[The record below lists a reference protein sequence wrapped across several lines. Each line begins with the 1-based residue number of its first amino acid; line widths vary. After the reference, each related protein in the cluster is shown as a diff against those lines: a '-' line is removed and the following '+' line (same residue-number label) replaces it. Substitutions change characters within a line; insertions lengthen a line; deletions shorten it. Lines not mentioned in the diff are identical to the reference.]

1 MENTIVDKVLDKI
14 KEKGIFSE
22 YLPEGFNLKAE
33 RFNLYGAGASHKD
46 RIEPYS
52 YYMSRFGKRGDRRM
66 ISIPEVAGYVSLVNF
81 LRDNKEIIWDIV
93 RLSAADSNS
102 FSRIV
107 NEEYEVID
115 VETMYGDEI
124 GGVNFAVNDNEESQ
138 EEEKERSVYVE
149 NMLYKL
155 QITSGA
161 CGILHVDI
169 SEFYRSIYTHTLSA
183 IKLGID
189 GAKEAFLQESQSEDY
204 KKYVNLDDRVRRLNG
219 ARTNGI
225 LVGPYISKILSE
237 AILAKVDEEFRT
249 EQLVFIRYA
258 DDYEIAIYDESG
270 VEDVKSRI
278 VAILDKYGFRINNEK
293 TFYEKYPF
301 YIFNNYQKIVQR
313 LVGEGRN
320 IDSVDIIELFNKFL
334 QMEKDGEKGAVR
346 YLLKTYKNE
355 YHVED
360 KQLYASYLLNILCND
375 EKSLGLAC
383 NIIIHEYNAERIELN
398 ETFYNVIVKKLKYK
412 IRKKH
417 DLEVVWLTYLLKYTN
432 YEITNDLL
440 EEILKSKNDLAI
452 IIALEE
458 WESQI
463 EQQEIE
469 LRWNEANSWI
479 LLYQIAL
486 KNPEK
491 RQNFFERLS
500 ITHNVNF
507 YNKLFEKQFSF
518 YKRAEF
524 NNSVIEERDIG
535 NLPPNE
541 EADDIPM
548 SP

>member
-1 MENTIVDKVLDKI
+1 MENTIVDKVLNKI

-22 YLPEGFNLKAE
+22 YLPEGFNLKTE
-33 RFNLYGAGASHKD
+33 RFSLYGAGASHKD
-46 RIEPYS
+46 KIEPYS
-52 YYMSRFGKRGDRRM
+52 YYMNRFGKKGDRRM
-66 ISIPEVAGYVSLVNF
+66 ISIPEIAGYVSLINF
-81 LRDNKEIIWDIV
+81 LRDNKDILRDIIL
-93 RLSAADSNS
+93 LSAADNNS

-115 VETMYGDEI
+115 VDTVYGDGI
-124 GGVNFAVNDNEESQ
+124 GGINFAVNDNSESR
-138 EEEKERSVYVE
+138 EEEKESSVYVE
-149 NMLYKL
+149 NMLCKL

-161 CGILHVDI
+161 CGILHIDI

-219 ARTNGI
+219 ARTNGV
-225 LVGPYISKILSE
+225 LVGPYISKVLSE

-249 EQLVFIRYA
+249 EQFVFVRYA
-258 DDYEIAIYDESG
+258 DDYEFAIYDESG
-270 VEDVKSRI
+270 LEDVKSRI

-301 YIFNNYQKIVQR
+301 YIFNNYQKIMKR
-313 LVGEGRN
+313 LVGEGRS
-320 IDSVDIIELFNKFL
+320 IDSVDVIELFNKFL

-355 YHVED
+355 YLVED

-375 EKSLGLAC
+375 EKSLGIAC

-398 ETFYNVIVKKLKYK
+398 ETFYNVIVKKIKYE
-412 IRKKH
+412 IRKRH

-432 YEITNDLL
+432 YEMTNDLL
-440 EEILKSKNDLAI
+440 KEIFKSKNDLAI

-458 WESQI
+458 WENQI
-463 EQQEIE
+463 ERQEIE
-469 LRWNEANSWI
+469 LIWNEANSWI

-486 KNPEK
+486 RNPDK
-491 RQNFFERLS
+491 TQSFFERLS

-518 YKRAEF
+518 YKKTEF
-524 NNSVIEERDIG
+524 SNSVIEERDIG
-535 NLPPNE
+535 SLPANE
-541 EADDIPM
+541 EDDNPVSI
-548 SP
+548 

>member
-52 YYMSRFGKRGDRRM
+52 YYMSRFGKKGDRRM

-81 LRDNKEIIWDIV
+81 LRDNKEIIWDII
-93 RLSAADSNS
+93 RLSVADSNS

-115 VETMYGDEI
+115 VDTMYGDEI

-155 QITSGA
+155 QITNGA
-161 CGILHVDI
+161 CGILHIDI

-249 EQLVFIRYA
+249 EQLVFVRYA
-258 DDYEIAIYDESG
+258 DDYEIAIYDKSG
-270 VEDVKSRI
+270 LEDVKSRI

-320 IDSVDIIELFNKFL
+320 IDSFDIIELFNKFL

-360 KQLYASYLLNILCND
+360 KQLYASYLLNVLCND

-398 ETFYNVIVKKLKYK
+398 ETFYNVIVKKLKYE

-440 EEILKSKNDLAI
+440 EEIFKSKNDLAI
-452 IIALEE
+452 IIVLEE
-458 WESQI
+458 WGSQI

-469 LRWNEANSWI
+469 SRWNEASSWI

-491 RQNFFERLS
+491 RQEFFERLS

-524 NNSVIEERDIG
+524 ENSVIEERDVG
-535 NLPPNE
+535 NFPSNE
-541 EADDIPM
+541 EDDDIPM
-548 SP
+548 AP

>member
-1 MENTIVDKVLDKI
+1 MQNTIVDKVLDKI

-22 YLPEGFNLKAE
+22 YLPEGFNLKTE

-52 YYMSRFGKRGDRRM
+52 YYMSRLGKRGDRRM

-81 LRDNKEIIWDIV
+81 LRDNREIIWDIIS
-93 RLSAADSNS
+93 LSASDSNS

-115 VETMYGDEI
+115 INTMYGDEI

-161 CGILHVDI
+161 CGILHIDI

-189 GAKEAFLQESQSEDY
+189 GAKEAFLQDSQSEDY

-249 EQLVFIRYA
+249 EQLVFVRYA

-270 VEDVKSRI
+270 LEDVKSRI

-313 LVGEGRN
+313 LVGDGRN

-360 KQLYASYLLNILCND
+360 KQLYASYLLNVLCND

-398 ETFYNVIVKKLKYK
+398 ETFYSVIVKKLKYE

-452 IIALEE
+452 IIVLEE
-458 WESQI
+458 WESKI

-500 ITHNVNF
+500 ITHNENF
-507 YNKLFEKQFSF
+507 YNILFEKQFSF

-524 NNSVIEERDIG
+524 GNSVIEE
-535 NLPPNE
+535 
-541 EADDIPM
+541 
-548 SP
+548 